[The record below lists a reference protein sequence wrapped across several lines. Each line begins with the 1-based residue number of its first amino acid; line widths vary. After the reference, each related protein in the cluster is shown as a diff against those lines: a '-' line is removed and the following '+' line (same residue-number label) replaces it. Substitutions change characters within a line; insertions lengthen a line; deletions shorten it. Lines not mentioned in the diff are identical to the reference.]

1 MSRYRW
7 LRPSKC
13 LETMEFFPALKDQAY
28 EARQKLLF
36 DAVAR
41 GDVRVMIND
50 ELVPK
55 AHIGIYLSLYAR
67 ATPQQ
72 EPFTIPPD
80 TDISYDDL
88 CAVFDRPSI
97 DNRKRGRPVKAHSGW
112 SEDRRLA
119 FEMHMILA
127 GRPEFS
133 RAKSAA
139 EAARMLVSEGKASG
153 VGTPESIA
161 KRLERAFRRYYAS
174 S

>member
-1 MSRYRW
+1 
-7 LRPSKC
+7 
-13 LETMEFFPALKDQAY
+13 MESFPAFKDQAH

-55 AHIGIYLSLYAR
+55 KHIGIYLSLYAR
-67 ATPQQ
+67 ATPEQ
-72 EPFTIPPD
+72 EPYTIPPD
-80 TDISYDDL
+80 IDVSFDDL
-88 CAVFDRPSI
+88 CAVFDRPVI

-112 SEDRRLA
+112 SDDRRLA
-119 FEMHMILA
+119 LEMHKMLA
-127 GRPEFS
+127 GNPKS
-133 RAKSAA
+133 QRASSAA
-139 EAARMLVSEGKASG
+139 EAARMLVIEGKASG

-161 KRLERAFRRYYAS
+161 KRLVRAFRKYYAS